1 MSEKNEKAVK
11 NESRPRCD
19 KLDLL
24 RRRSS
29 ERVGSVR
36 AGGQ

>member
-11 NESRPRCD
+11 NEMRPRCE
-19 KLDLL
+19 KVGLL